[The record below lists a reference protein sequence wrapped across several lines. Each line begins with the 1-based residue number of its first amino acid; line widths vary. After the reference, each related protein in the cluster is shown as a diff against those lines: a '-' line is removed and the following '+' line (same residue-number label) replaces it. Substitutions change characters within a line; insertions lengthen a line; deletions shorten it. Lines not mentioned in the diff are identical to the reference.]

1 MIFLRYTPFIMNGT
15 LFIRGPK
22 THSSDLGSYV
32 VVEMFREYP
41 FLLFRYKFLLKKIHT
56 PWFCWVLN
64 KKKKQFLNCGLILFW
79 GKQAEEF
86 SLKWL
91 CHPSTRMARGQK
103 LGVLPLLPSRFSCD
117 VWHHPR
123 DSSCHIILQ
132 VTEPYG
138 FQVAQW

>member
-56 PWFCWVLN
+56 PWFCWVL
-64 KKKKQFLNCGLILFW
+64 KKKKAVSQLWPHFIL
-79 GKQAEEF
+79 GKAG
-86 SLKWL
+86 
-91 CHPSTRMARGQK
+91 R
-103 LGVLPLLPSRFSCD
+103 GVLIKVAVSSINQNG
-117 VWHHPR
+117 PR
-123 DSSCHIILQ
+123 PE
-132 VTEPYG
+132 VGGTTT
-138 FQVAQW
+138 VAI